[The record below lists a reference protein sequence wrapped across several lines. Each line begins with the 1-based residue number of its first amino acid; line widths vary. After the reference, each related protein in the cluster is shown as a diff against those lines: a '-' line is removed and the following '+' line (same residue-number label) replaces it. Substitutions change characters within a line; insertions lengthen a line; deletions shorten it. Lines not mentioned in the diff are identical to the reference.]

1 MDIPEEIIITG
12 DLNFH
17 LDNKSDCDGRKFIE
31 MLNDRGLVQHVIGAT
46 HVSGHTL
53 DVIISRDNSPILIGT
68 PSIEDSHICD
78 DKGVVSLDH
87 LAVLWRLNILKPAR
101 QRKSLTIRK
110 ININIESFKADLN
123 SGRFLHDQDTALENV
138 VETYD
143 SALRSVLDIPT
154 PVLTKTI
161 TLRPNMEWYSD
172 ELRYS
177 KIERRKAERMMRKTK
192 LEVHKL
198 IYKELC
204 IRSNKIL
211 LQCKIHYYS
220 NKIADIGND
229 HKKLFK
235 LGNSLLGNNNEVALP
250 SHQSEFELSNCF
262 WHFFLDKIERIGSS
276 VLISSEIIG
285 DMDSLRADVRFE
297 GRSLTDFTP
306 ASVDEVRKIILNVP
320 CKACELDPIPT
331 TLLKTCLDSVATTI
345 TTIINM
351 SLSTSVVPTS
361 FEETR
366 AG

>member
-1 MDIPEEIIITG
+1 MDFLDYTMDIPEEIIITG

-143 SALRSVLDIPT
+143 SALRSVLDIHA

-161 TLRPNMEWYSD
+161 TLRPNTEWYSD

-192 LEVHKL
+192 LEVHIL

-211 LQCKIHYYS
+211 LQCKIDYYS
-220 NKIADIGND
+220 TQT
-229 HKKLFK
+229 KL
-235 LGNSLLGNNNEVALP
+235 
-250 SHQSEFELSNCF
+250 
-262 WHFFLDKIERIGSS
+262 
-276 VLISSEIIG
+276 LILE
-285 DMDSLRADVRFE
+285 
-297 GRSLTDFTP
+297 
-306 ASVDEVRKIILNVP
+306 
-320 CKACELDPIPT
+320 
-331 TLLKTCLDSVATTI
+331 TI
-345 TTIINM
+345 TRNCSSKPTVFWATIM
-351 SLSTSVVPTS
+351 RLLCRHTKVSLNCQIVSGIS
-361 FEETR
+361 FLIKLKESG
-366 AG
+366 AVYSW